1 VAFVMNLP
9 GRSMRHLRTIKILPH
24 SLDILVLIS
33 SFVSAYLLRFD
44 FNIPQNQ
51 LHNLSLQLPYVVAL
65 ELAALHLFGCHKLIW
80 RLVNLADL
88 QAFIKAAVC
97 AVLPILLLR
106 LVLPNSIGEFRVPFS
121 VIVMNTILGFGGVL
135 GVRVFRRILYK
146 PQEDKPQEKVK
157 QEDVI
162 KGEAQID
169 NHCDPQIEVTLDR
182 EPYHP
187 DEEKMKDLLT
197 GKAVMVTGAGGS
209 IGAELARQV
218 ARFQPSSLLL
228 VERAEYSLLSID
240 RELRER
246 WPELSI
252 VPLLADICD
261 SRRMYT
267 IFTWYNPQVVL
278 HAAAHKHIPMMEFN
292 LIEAIKNNA
301 LATFGLGELAGTC
314 GAEVFVLISTDK
326 AARPTS
332 VMGAS
337 KRIAELAVQC
347 LNQRSYTRYVAV
359 RFGTVIGSSISDAAQ
374 LAMQAADMGDGG
386 EVFILDLGEDTGEF
400 DEPRESEDCVTKTD
414 HSMIRLGK
422 IAAYPPEKV
431 LYALQRLTEM
441 AQAGQERELRRYL
454 NDLLPEAQ
462 LEHRTTESTGGNE
475 GDINRF
481 PISLA
486 FPRAPRVPRG

>member
-1 VAFVMNLP
+1 
-9 GRSMRHLRTIKILPH
+9 MRHFRIIKILQH
-24 SLDILVLIS
+24 SLDLSVLIL

-51 LHNLSLQLPYVVAL
+51 LHNLSLQLPYVIAL
-65 ELAALHLFGCHKLIW
+65 ELAALHLFGCHKFIW
-80 RLVNLADL
+80 RLVKLADM
-88 QAFIKAAVC
+88 QTFIKAAVC
-97 AVLPILLLR
+97 AALPILLLR
-106 LVLPNSIGEFRVPFS
+106 LVLPNSMGELRVPLS

-135 GVRVFRRILYK
+135 GIRVFRRILNEPQK
-146 PQEDKPQEKVK
+146 DEPQERVK
-157 QEDVI
+157 QEDI
-162 KGEAQID
+162 QKGGVQID
-169 NHCDPQIEVTLDR
+169 GSRGSQIEVALDR
-182 EPYHP
+182 EPHQP
-187 DEEKMKDLLT
+187 DEEEMKRLLT
-197 GKAVMVTGAGGS
+197 GKSVMVTGAGGS

-228 VERAEYSLLSID
+228 VERAECSLLSID
-240 RELRER
+240 RELREHS
-246 WPELSI
+246 PELSI

-261 SRRMYT
+261 SRRMCT
-267 IFTWYNPQVVL
+267 LFTWYNPQVVL
-278 HAAAHKHIPMMEFN
+278 HAAAHKHIPMMELN

-374 LAMQAADMGDGG
+374 LALQAGARGDGG
-386 EVFILDLGEDTGEF
+386 EVFILNLGEDLYEF
-400 DEPRESEDCVTKTD
+400 DEPRDGEDCVTKTD
-414 HSMIRLGK
+414 HSIIRLEN
-422 IAAYPPEKV
+422 IATYPPEKV

-454 NDLLPEAQ
+454 NDLLPEARF
-462 LEHRTTESTGGNE
+462 EHRTTGNTGSMGKNE
-475 GDINRF
+475 GDIDRF
-481 PISLA
+481 SISLSL
-486 FPRAPRVPRG
+486 PRVPPG

>member
-1 VAFVMNLP
+1 
-9 GRSMRHLRTIKILPH
+9 MRHFRIIKILQH
-24 SLDILVLIS
+24 SVDMLVLIS

-51 LHNLSLQLPYVVAL
+51 LHNLSLQLPYVIAL
-65 ELAALHLFGCHKLIW
+65 ELAALHLFGCHKFIW
-80 RLVNLADL
+80 RLVKLADL
-88 QAFIKAAVC
+88 QTFIKAAVC
-97 AVLPILLLR
+97 AALPILLLR
-106 LVLPNSIGEFRVPFS
+106 LVLPDSMGEFRVPLS

-135 GVRVFRRILYK
+135 GVRVFRRILDE
-146 PQEDKPQEKVK
+146 PQAKVK
-157 QEDVI
+157 PYDVQ
-162 KGEAQID
+162 KGEIQID
-169 NHCDPQIEVTLDR
+169 CNPQIEVNLDR

-187 DEEKMKDLLT
+187 DEEEIKRFLT
-197 GKAVMVTGAGGS
+197 GKSVMVTGAGGS

-228 VERAEYSLLSID
+228 VERAECSLLSID

-261 SRRMYT
+261 SRGMYT
-267 IFTWYNPQVVL
+267 LFTWYNPQVVL

-374 LAMQAADMGDGG
+374 LALQAGARGDGG
-386 EVFILDLGEDTGEF
+386 EVFILNLGEDSGEF
-400 DEPRESEDCVTKTD
+400 DEPRDGEDCVTNTD
-414 HSMIRLGK
+414 HPLIRLEN
-422 IAAYPPEKV
+422 ITTYPPEKV

-441 AQAGQERELRRYL
+441 AQTGQERELRRYL
-454 NDLLPEAQ
+454 NDLLPEAR
-462 LEHRTTESTGGNE
+462 LEHRTTRKTGNTGKNE
-475 GDINRF
+475 GDIDRF
-481 PISLA
+481 SISLA
-486 FPRAPRVPRG
+486 LPRTPRVPRG

>member
-1 VAFVMNLP
+1 
-9 GRSMRHLRTIKILPH
+9 MRHLRTIKIVQH
-24 SLDILVLIS
+24 SLDLLVLIF

-51 LHNLSLQLPYVVAL
+51 LNNLSLQLPYVIAI
-65 ELAALHLFGCHKLIW
+65 ELAALHLFGCHKFIW
-80 RLVNLADL
+80 RLVNLADT
-88 QAFIKAAVC
+88 QTFIKAAVC
-97 AVLPILLLR
+97 AAQPILLLR
-106 LVLPNSIGEFRVPFS
+106 LVLPNSMGEFRVPLS
-121 VIVMNTILGFGGVL
+121 VIVMNTILSFGGVL
-135 GVRVFRRILYK
+135 GVRVLRRLLD
-146 PQEDKPQEKVK
+146 ESQEKVK
-157 QEDVI
+157 PADI
-162 KGEAQID
+162 PKGEVRMES
-169 NHCDPQIEVTLDR
+169 NCDPQIEVNPHR

-187 DEEKMKDLLT
+187 DEEKMKRLLT
-197 GKAVMVTGAGGS
+197 GKSVMVTGAGGS

-228 VERAEYSLLSID
+228 VERAECSLLSID

-246 WPELSI
+246 WRSLSI

-267 IFTWYNPQVVL
+267 IFTGYNPQVVL

-314 GAEVFVLISTDK
+314 GAEVFVLISTVK

-337 KRIAELAVQC
+337 KRTAELAVQC

-359 RFGTVIGSSISDAAQ
+359 RFDTVMGSSISNAAQ
-374 LAMQAADMGDGG
+374 LVLQAGAMGDGG
-386 EVFILDLGEDTGEF
+386 EVFILNLGEDLGEVNASQD
-400 DEPRESEDCVTKTD
+400 SEDCVTMTD
-414 HSMIRLGK
+414 HPMIRLGN
-422 IAAYPPEKV
+422 IAAHPPEKV
-431 LYALQRLTEM
+431 LYALHRLAET

-454 NDLLPEAQ
+454 NDLLPEARLELREAQDQ
-462 LEHRTTESTGGNE
+462 LGNHKWIALMSE
-475 GDINRF
+475 
-481 PISLA
+481 
-486 FPRAPRVPRG
+486 

>member
-1 VAFVMNLP
+1 MNLP
-9 GRSMRHLRTIKILPH
+9 GRSRRHLWAIKILQR
-24 SLDILVLIS
+24 SLDLLVLIS
-33 SFVSAYLLRFD
+33 SFVLAYLLRFD
-44 FNIPQNQ
+44 FNVPQNQ
-51 LHNLSLQLPYVVAL
+51 LYNLSLQLPYVIAL
-65 ELAALHLFGCHKLIW
+65 ELAALHLFGCHKFSW
-80 RLVNLADL
+80 RLVKLADV
-88 QAFIKAAVC
+88 QTFVKAAVC

-106 LVLPNSIGEFRVPFS
+106 LVLPNSMGEIRVPLS

-135 GVRVFRRILYK
+135 GVRVFRRILD
-146 PQEDKPQEKVK
+146 EPQEKVK
-157 QEDVI
+157 PEDAL
-162 KGEAQID
+162 KGEVQID
-169 NHCDPQIEVTLDR
+169 HNCDLQTEVTLDG
-182 EPYHP
+182 EPYHS
-187 DEEKMKDLLT
+187 DEENMKRLLA
-197 GKAVMVTGAGGS
+197 GKSVMVTGAGGA

-228 VERAEYSLLSID
+228 VERAECSLLSID

-261 SRRMYT
+261 SRRLYT

-278 HAAAHKHIPMMEFN
+278 HAAAHKHIPMMELN
-292 LIEAIKNNA
+292 TIEAIKNNA

-326 AARPTS
+326 AAQPTT

-359 RFGTVIGSSISDAAQ
+359 RFDTVIGSSISDAAR
-374 LAMQAADMGDGG
+374 LVLQAGAMGDGG
-386 EVFILDLGEDTGEF
+386 EVFILNMGKDMGEF
-400 DEPRESEDCVTKTD
+400 DESREDCVTKTD
-414 HSMIRLGK
+414 HPMIRLGN

-454 NDLLPEAQ
+454 NDLLPDAQ
-462 LEHRTTESTGGNE
+462 LELRESQNRL
-475 GDINRF
+475 GDHKWIALT
-481 PISLA
+481 SE
-486 FPRAPRVPRG
+486 

>member
-1 VAFVMNLP
+1 M
-9 GRSMRHLRTIKILPH
+9 
-24 SLDILVLIS
+24 
-33 SFVSAYLLRFD
+33 
-44 FNIPQNQ
+44 
-51 LHNLSLQLPYVVAL
+51 
-65 ELAALHLFGCHKLIW
+65 E
-80 RLVNLADL
+80 
-88 QAFIKAAVC
+88 
-97 AVLPILLLR
+97 
-106 LVLPNSIGEFRVPFS
+106 EFRVPLS

-135 GVRVFRRILYK
+135 GVRVFRRILNEPLEDELQDRVK
-146 PQEDKPQEKVK
+146 P
-157 QEDVI
+157 EDVQ
-162 KGEAQID
+162 KGEVQID
-169 NHCDPQIEVTLDR
+169 GSRGSQIEVTLDR
-182 EPYHP
+182 EPHQP
-187 DEEKMKDLLT
+187 DEEEMKRLLT
-197 GKAVMVTGAGGS
+197 GKSVMVTGAGGS

-228 VERAEYSLLSID
+228 VERAECSLLSID
-240 RELRER
+240 RELREH

-267 IFTWYNPQVVL
+267 LFTWYNPQVVL
-278 HAAAHKHIPMMEFN
+278 HAAAHKHIPMMELN

-374 LAMQAADMGDGG
+374 LALQAGARGDGI
-386 EVFILDLGEDTGEF
+386 FILNLGEDLGEF
-400 DEPRESEDCVTKTD
+400 DEPRDGEVCVTKTD
-414 HSMIRLGK
+414 HPMIRLEN
-422 IAAYPPEKV
+422 IATYPPEKV

-454 NDLLPEAQ
+454 NDLLPEAR
-462 LEHRTTESTGGNE
+462 LEHRTTGNTGSTGKNE
-475 GDINRF
+475 GDIDRF
-481 PISLA
+481 SISLSL
-486 FPRAPRVPRG
+486 PRVPPG